1 LRWLRKQHIFVKGQM
16 IKQGELVGFSG
27 MTGVASTPRLHFE
40 IREFSKPV
48 DPVKYLKK

>member
-1 LRWLRKQHIFVKGQM
+1 M